1 MSVAASGRS
10 RRQHRIPAASTVYLT
25 IGNAVYLGSDDPSC
39 QQTNN
44 LLNFRSGVDSGLR
57 TDTDPA

>member
-10 RRQHRIPAASTVYLT
+10 RCQHRIPAASPYLT
-25 IGNAVYLGSDDPSC
+25 IENAVYLGSDDPSC